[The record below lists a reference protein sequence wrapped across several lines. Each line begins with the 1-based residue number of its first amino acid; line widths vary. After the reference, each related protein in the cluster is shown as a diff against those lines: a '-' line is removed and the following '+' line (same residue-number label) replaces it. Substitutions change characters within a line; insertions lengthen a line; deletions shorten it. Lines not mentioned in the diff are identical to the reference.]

1 MAYGIKVSER
11 CPIVQTAF
19 SVGSVIILPSSTLPG
34 STTPQQ
40 LYDTLS
46 PAFKTFSAQ
55 DDDGDAEASGLILSE
70 GFSREVNTRMYNG
83 KEHTTH
89 AEANALVKFDQAFEA
104 LGEEVRSKLG
114 QDTNSGDILKHAWLY
129 ATLEP
134 CSIRTSG
141 GPSCAK
147 AILDAGVKR
156 VLIVSQPSEI
166 LVVAR

>member
-11 CPIVQTAF
+11 CPVSQTAF
-19 SVGSVIILPSSTLPG
+19 SVGSIIVLPSPALPG
-34 STTPQQ
+34 STTPDD

-55 DDDGDAEASGLILSE
+55 DDDAHASGLILSE
-70 GFSREVNTRMYNG
+70 GYSREVETRMYDG

-89 AEANALVKFDQAFEA
+89 AEANALVKFEGAFAA
-104 LGEEVRSKLG
+104 LDADVQKSLG
-114 QDTNSGDILKHAWLY
+114 DNATVNGILRHAWLY

-134 CSIRTSG
+134 CSVRTSG
-141 GPSCAK
+141 GPSCAQ

-156 VLIVSQPSEI
+156 VLIVSRRCE
-166 LVVAR
+166 R